1 MKQLGN
7 NSSGWKPSWNQ
18 VFKKK
23 PALLGFDG
31 FHNLTSNLPTC
42 TSYLPDLPNW
52 NTDRAVTPINQYLF
66 RNVYKHVICRISLIS
81 IGEHSSLIWS
91 VVMFWW
97 HRPPSSLLLWERIEG
112 DPLLYFWFWFAKWNQ
127 HNGVKILHL
136 EYWIDNVVEGERI
149 TSPPSR
155 AHLQL
160 WVKTHELFWSR
171 SRSRS
176 WS

>member
-1 MKQLGN
+1 ML
-7 NSSGWKPSWNQ
+7 
-18 VFKKK
+18 KKK

-91 VVMFWW
+91 VVTSGHVLMTSTTFIFIIMRENWRRSFALFLILICQMKSTQW
-97 HRPPSSLLLWERIEG
+97 GQNSPLRVLDRQCSRRRTDNESSFACSPSVVGIKNNLSVITWTSL
-112 DPLLYFWFWFAKWNQ
+112 
-127 HNGVKILHL
+127 VKVMVLKVQG
-136 EYWIDNVVEGERI
+136 WDQG
-149 TSPPSR
+149 
-155 AHLQL
+155 
-160 WVKTHELFWSR
+160 
-171 SRSRS
+171 
-176 WS
+176 